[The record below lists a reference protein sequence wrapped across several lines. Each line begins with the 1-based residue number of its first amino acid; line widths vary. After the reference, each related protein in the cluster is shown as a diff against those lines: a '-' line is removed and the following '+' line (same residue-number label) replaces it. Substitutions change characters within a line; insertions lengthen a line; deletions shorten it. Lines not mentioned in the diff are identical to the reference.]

1 LNTLRGARQETPAET
16 ARLRRP
22 PAYLLV
28 SIGVHLVLV
37 AVLIRFVIT
46 PNAFLTVFGGPKSPP
61 VPVERIGFLVLP
73 KATGTP
79 IIGRSGGD
87 NRPAT
92 RTPPV
97 RLTAPARIPNVLP
110 PVAPAANAAGEE
122 GSGPLVG
129 TGGPARGIRPTY
141 ADPRLWPAPGDVVS
155 APKTATQRL
164 DSVIADL
171 IGPYNDSIAVA
182 AGKRKPGDWTFE
194 RDGKKYGIDPQYIH
208 LGKFSIPT
216 AVLGLLPLN
225 VQANPILAERNR
237 TSYQLNSDIRSQ
249 AQRGMNE
256 ADFKKA
262 VRSIRERKERE
273 KAAAGSN
280 GSGSGENKKQ
290 PADPPPAAQG
300 TPNRG

>member
-1 LNTLRGARQETPAET
+1 LNTLRGARQEPQADATQH
-16 ARLRRP
+16 RRP
-22 PAYLLV
+22 PAYLLL
-28 SIGVHLVLV
+28 SIGLHVVL
-37 AVLIRFVIT
+37 AVLLVRYVIT
-46 PNAFLTVFGGPKSPP
+46 PNAFLTVFAGKKSVP
-61 VPVERIGFLVLP
+61 VPAERIGFLVLP
-73 KATGTP
+73 KATGVP
-79 IIGRSGGD
+79 VIGKSGGD

-92 RTPPV
+92 KVPPV
-97 RLTAPARIPNVLP
+97 KLVAPSTVPNALPPIAPATKP
-110 PVAPAANAAGEE
+110 AGEE

-141 ADPRLWPAPGDVVS
+141 TDPRLWPTPGDVVA
-155 APKTATQRL
+155 APKTATERL

-216 AVLGLLPLN
+216 ALLGLLPLN
-225 VQANPILAERNR
+225 AQANPVLAERYKA
-237 TSYQLNSDIRSQ
+237 SAQLNSDIRSQ

-273 KAAAGSN
+273 KAAAAAAG
-280 GSGSGENKKQ
+280 GDKKR
-290 PADPPPAAQG
+290 PADSPPAVQ
-300 TPNRG
+300 TNPDRG